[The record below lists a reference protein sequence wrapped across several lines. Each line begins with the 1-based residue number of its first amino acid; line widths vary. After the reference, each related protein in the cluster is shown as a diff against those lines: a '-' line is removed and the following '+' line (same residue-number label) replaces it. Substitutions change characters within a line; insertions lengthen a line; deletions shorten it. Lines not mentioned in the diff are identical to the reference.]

1 MLPSSEPGTSDVQA
15 EAIWQTALAFQSH
28 MVWPWFGM
36 EYGIPT
42 PTLHTTPRDEVFVAV
57 WPRHCHRVLDAIFW
71 DGRGGLLQT
80 LIFPAGLPPKT
91 RTLSKSEMHISRK
104 IALL

>member
-1 MLPSSEPGTSDVQA
+1 MANGLSLPIPHGM
-15 EAIWQTALAFQSH
+15 ALVWHGVWHPHSH
-28 MVWPWFGM
+28 SP
-36 EYGIPT
+36 Y
-42 PTLHTTPRDEVFVAV
+42 HPRDEVFVAV
-57 WPRHCHRVLDAIFW
+57 WPRHCHWVLDAIFW
-71 DGRGGLLQT
+71 DGRGELLQT